1 MNNLLKSLK
10 LEKITITNLWEGESI
25 TLDFNENV
33 TFLTGVNGSGKSSI
47 LNVIFDSLVM
57 NSQRRSKVA
66 TSKQRF
72 WASNVYLSNKIT
84 KKTLVLPNI
93 GSDDSIELE
102 SLESIVKD
110 AEDFD
115 MEIINKLKN
124 LFDKASDGNVINY
137 ISHETKIKGEWWVS
151 NISLPATISND
162 EFDNV
167 RPLGFLFQEDRMTL
181 HDLKN
186 CSIDRSSIYWGLYK
200 SSIDERF
207 AYCRDVIQV
216 MESQHNK
223 ILANKLIE
231 MADNFNIADF
241 FKSQTVADASKSR
254 NEISEIINLLNEYFL
269 DSGKCVVRDVENK
282 FTLSK
287 IQADEEDMKPISWNL
302 LSRGEKTLLY
312 LFFAVYYYKDKVAV
326 FLLDEPE
333 ISFHVR
339 WQKRLIADLCKVAP
353 DNQFI
358 IATHSPSLVMDG
370 WLSNCLELNVK

>member
-1 MNNLLKSLK
+1 MSNLLKSLK

-47 LNVIFDSLVM
+47 LNVIFDSLIM
-57 NSQRRSKVA
+57 NSQRSVKIA

-72 WASNVYLSNKIT
+72 WASNIYLSNKIT

-93 GSDDSIELE
+93 SDDDSIELE
-102 SLESIVKD
+102 NLESIVKD
-110 AEDFD
+110 VDDFD
-115 MEIINKLKN
+115 MDIINKVKAI
-124 LFDKASDGNVINY
+124 FDKASRGNIITY
-137 ISHETKIKGEWWVS
+137 ISHVSNFKGEWWVN
-151 NISLPATISND
+151 NISLPSNISKD
-162 EFDNV
+162 DFDNV

-181 HDLKN
+181 HDLNN
-186 CSIDRSSIYWGLYK
+186 CSIDRSSIYWRLYK

-207 AYCRDVIQV
+207 TYCRDVIQV
-216 MESQHNK
+216 MESQQNK
-223 ILANKLIE
+223 VLANKIIE
-231 MADNFNIADF
+231 MGDDFNATDF
-241 FKSQTVADASKSR
+241 FKSEAVANASKSR
-254 NEISEIINLLNEYFL
+254 NEISEIVSLLDVYFL
-269 DSGKCVVRDVENK
+269 DSGKCVVRDAENK

-287 IQADEEDMKPISWNL
+287 IKADEEDMKPISWNL
-302 LSRGEKTLLY
+302 LSRGEKTLMY

-358 IATHSPSLVMDG
+358 IATHSPSLVMNG
-370 WLSNCLELNVK
+370 WVKNCLDLKVN